1 MRQKI
6 ALITGGS
13 RGLGK
18 NIAQHLAKRG
28 TDCIITY
35 YTKKDEAETVVAEL
49 EASGRKAVALKL
61 DTGVTA
67 DFDAF
72 VLELKAVLLKKW
84 QTEKFDYLVNNAGHG
99 ATIPFEKGTEEDF
112 DRMMNVH
119 FKGVYFL
126 TQKTLPLMNEGAS
139 IVNLSSGTTRF
150 CNPGYSL
157 YASMK
162 GGVETFTKYLAKEL
176 GVKGIRANVVAP
188 GPVKTDFNNAFVRSS
203 VETQARM
210 SSVTALSRVGEPDD
224 IGPVVAFL
232 CSDDSRWVTGQRI
245 EASGGINI

>member
-1 MRQKI
+1 M
-6 ALITGGS
+6 IT
-13 RGLGK
+13 
-18 NIAQHLAKRG
+18 
-28 TDCIITY
+28 
-35 YTKKDEAETVVAEL
+35 
-49 EASGRKAVALKL
+49 
-61 DTGVTA
+61 
-67 DFDAF
+67 
-72 VLELKAVLLKKW
+72 
-84 QTEKFDYLVNNAGHG
+84 
-99 ATIPFEKGTEEDF
+99 
-112 DRMMNVH
+112 
-119 FKGVYFL
+119 
-126 TQKTLPLMNEGAS
+126 
-139 IVNLSSGTTRF
+139 
-150 CNPGYSL
+150 L